1 MEQTTV
7 ETRAWRDYV
16 DDSYEL
22 YYVDYR
28 DNLDGHMDLLQECI
42 DKNSLYPLDEKV
54 YDFWDYPEG
63 YYLQDIEQKM
73 KADGLGDEFENSID
87 EIREWIWAHDDSNP
101 TEGLLRN
108 TGNVNVFYSI
118 MEADCYWVEAPFI
131 QPYMAENP
139 NVTADKIC
147 KKLGIAKD
155 SESYKKIVRVCEN
168 ASYGGELRVYWTSDI
183 ESLLSGKEEDWKTIK
198 LKGSFVVA
206 VYNSN
211 EGAGDYEIV
220 ELDTELPFIRANLK
234 ISDTERYSIENCFGM
249 SHGWCGDSDTPS
261 FSFDKTKRQ
270 VSIKKSVINE
280 REKHFEEV
288 FKAGGCS
295 VDDDNF
301 GRHRDVYYRN
311 EFPCGNV
318 CPHCGH
324 IWYD

>member
-7 ETRAWRDYV
+7 ETKAWRDYV
-16 DDSYEL
+16 DDSYEI
-22 YYVDYR
+22 YYVDYL
-28 DNLDGHMDLLQECI
+28 DNLDDHMDLLQECI
-42 DKNSLYPLDEKV
+42 DKNSLYPLDDKV

-63 YYLQDIEQKM
+63 YYLQDIEKKM
-73 KADGLGDEFENSID
+73 KADGLGDEFKNSID
-87 EIREWIWAHDDSNP
+87 EIRDWIWDHDESNP

-108 TGNVNVFYSI
+108 TGDVNVFYSI
-118 MEADCYWVEAPFI
+118 MEADCYWVEAPFM

-249 SHGWCGDSDTPS
+249 SYDWCGDSDTPS
-261 FSFDKTKRQ
+261 FSFDKTNRQ

-311 EFPCGNV
+311 DFPCGNV